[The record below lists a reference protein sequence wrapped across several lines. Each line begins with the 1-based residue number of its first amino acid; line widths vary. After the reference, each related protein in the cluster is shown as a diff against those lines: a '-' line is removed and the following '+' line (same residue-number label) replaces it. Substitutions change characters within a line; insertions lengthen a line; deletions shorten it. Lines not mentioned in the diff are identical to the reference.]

1 MMTATTRELLRN
13 NLLIQ
18 LNAGGDQ
25 GVAFS
30 TLKLG
35 VRVASFRV
43 EEQDILDELAYLR
56 DKGLAANVL
65 KTLSPEN
72 VRVRITADGRDY
84 LAAEGLA

>member
-1 MMTATTRELLRN
+1 MNNATRELLRN

-18 LNAGGDQ
+18 LNAGGEP

-30 TLKLG
+30 TLALG
-35 VRVASFRV
+35 ARVASFKV
-43 EEQDILDELAYLR
+43 TDDDIANEIAYLA
-56 DKGLAANVL
+56 DKGLAVPVK

-72 VRVRITADGRDY
+72 RRTRITAEGRDY

>member
-1 MMTATTRELLRN
+1 MNQISRELFRN

-18 LNAGGDQ
+18 LNAGGEQ

-30 TLKLG
+30 TLRLG
-35 VRVASFRV
+35 AKVASFRF
-43 EEQDILDELAYLR
+43 EDDELKDELAYLR
-56 DKGLAANVL
+56 DKRLAAEVP

-72 VRVRITADGRDY
+72 RRHRITAEGRDH